1 MSTQTEKLN
10 HKLDEIADQARRENQ
25 LLRQRKDARDD
36 AGKTCE
42 RSRDGSA
49 MPSQAPGQMDLRAG
63 TGR

>member
-25 LLRQRKDARDD
+25 LLRRRNDARDD
-36 AGKTCE
+36 AGKTRE
-42 RSRDGSA
+42 RSRAGSA
-49 MPSQAPGQMDLRAG
+49 MPSQAPAELDHRAG